1 MTCVV
6 HTYIVFFTNFQLTF
20 IFRCSIRF
28 PSTSI
33 RLFFQSL
40 VEETESMDS
49 DEMPSPP
56 KMKPLNINIPQA
68 EGKKIIKYYQ
78 KSPKNLQNTWLQ
90 ILFLTAILSNLHQK
104 WNPETSTFH
113 KHPNWCCKNNGSN
126 KHFQTCACLFNSL
139 SDYGQTLRSKAL
151 ARTWSSVLLLRFR
164 GRQGPLTTLLNNLVN
179 HF

>member
-1 MTCVV
+1 M
-6 HTYIVFFTNFQLTF
+6 YIIFINFKLTLT
-20 IFRCSIRF
+20 FRCSIRF

-78 KSPKNLQNTWLQ
+78 KSPKILQNIWLQ
-90 ILFLTAILSNLHQK
+90 ILFLTAILSNIHQK

-113 KHPNWCCKNNGSN
+113 KQRVKKIPIFICKVELKNLSNCCKIIE
-126 KHFQTCACLFNSL
+126 F
-139 SDYGQTLRSKAL
+139 
-151 ARTWSSVLLLRFR
+151 RTNFPKFL
-164 GRQGPLTTLLNNLVN
+164 
-179 HF
+179 

>member
-1 MTCVV
+1 M
-6 HTYIVFFTNFQLTF
+6 TF

-68 EGKKIIKYYQ
+68 EGKTFTKYYQ
-78 KSPKNLQNTWLQ
+78 KLPKYFQ
-90 ILFLTAILSNLHQK
+90 LFD
-104 WNPETSTFH
+104 
-113 KHPNWCCKNNGSN
+113 
-126 KHFQTCACLFNSL
+126 FN
-139 SDYGQTLRSKAL
+139 
-151 ARTWSSVLLLRFR
+151 F
-164 GRQGPLTTLLNNLVN
+164 
-179 HF
+179 